1 MQALQG
7 QRARQIHRH
16 CGALS
21 HAEPALESCFSSRRK
36 GLLCRQFRLR
46 RSLATRAHRMA
57 RRSNRSG
64 GRNRFYH
71 RCKINRHCG
80 TLGLPAAPTVR
91 SGRGR
96 LPGDF
101 GPRAFCRGSLAPP
114 ARGPEGPGRWRCE
127 GAGPGRRA
135 QGAGRR
141 DRGPQATALWQEGR
155 RAAGRG
161 AQARGAGL
169 EALWRAGNRTV
180 ARGPQFRDA
189 GPRDNAREPRSSNSP
204 TPRKASQTAL
214 RGPRSMVSARGP
226 RR

>member
-16 CGALS
+16 CG
-21 HAEPALESCFSSRRK
+21 
-36 GLLCRQFRLR
+36 
-46 RSLATRAHRMA
+46 
-57 RRSNRSG
+57 
-64 GRNRFYH
+64 
-71 RCKINRHCG
+71 
-80 TLGLPAAPTVR
+80 TLGLPASPLSA

-127 GAGPGRRA
+127 DRGRQGAGRRAQARGAGTVARRPQHCGKKDAGA

-141 DRGPQATALWQEGR
+141 PG
-155 RAAGRG
+155 
-161 AQARGAGL
+161 ARGAGL

-180 ARGPQFRDA
+180 ARRPQFRDA
-189 GPRDNAREPRSSNSP
+189 GPRDNAREPRSGDIP

-226 RR
+226 KPPIPGKGRNFGGLGPLPRKTRGLRAPSRQYAKRLGVAIFLGVA

>member
-57 RRSNRSG
+57 RRSNRGG

-71 RCKINRHCG
+71 RCKIHRHCG

-101 GPRAFCRGSLAPP
+101 GSRAFCRGSLAPP

-127 GAGPGRRA
+127 DRGPWQAGRRAQARGAGRRPGAQGPWPAGHSTVARRTQGRRPRGAGPGRRA
-135 QGAGRR
+135 RGTVARR
-141 DRGPQATALWQEGR
+141 QQDRGPQATVQGR
-155 RAAGRG
+155 R
-161 AQARGAGL
+161 
-169 EALWRAGNRTV
+169 
-180 ARGPQFRDA
+180 
-189 GPRDNAREPRSSNSP
+189 
-204 TPRKASQTAL
+204 TPR
-214 RGPRSMVSARGP
+214 
-226 RR
+226 